1 MTDSTLLAGAFVLAV
16 PDLPRS
22 AAYFRDVLGF
32 TLAWPKTSGWQLA
45 TRGAVRIMLGHS
57 PDAMLP
63 SATGDHSYFAYL
75 YVDDAAALYA
85 EFARN
90 GAILPQPPEDKPH
103 GMREFSVVTPDGH
116 RMMVGEDLD

>member
-16 PDLPRS
+16 PDLSRS

-32 TLAWPKTSGWQLA
+32 TLAWPEASGWQLA

-75 YVDDAAALYA
+75 YVDDAATLYA